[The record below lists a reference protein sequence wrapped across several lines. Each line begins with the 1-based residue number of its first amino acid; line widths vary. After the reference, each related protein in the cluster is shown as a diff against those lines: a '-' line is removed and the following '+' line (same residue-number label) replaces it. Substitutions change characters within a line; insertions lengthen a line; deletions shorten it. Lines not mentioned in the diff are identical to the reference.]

1 MKGPLKDIWPEEVGP
16 FCFMMVRYHFSVC
29 LLRYCRRALL
39 FYVHL
44 NTRREV
50 GKSQLDQHQ
59 KHYYELVYFIFLKKP
74 PWTGRKYTADVT

>member
-1 MKGPLKDIWPEEVGP
+1 M
-16 FCFMMVRYHFSVC
+16 
-29 LLRYCRRALL
+29 
-39 FYVHL
+39 HL